1 MNLRNPWKAAS
12 LAVVVLLAGCG
23 TGLSSGSP
31 AATPTE
37 FDVETGDA
45 SVPSD
50 SVPTLVIDPKLL
62 EILPAT
68 VDGLPVTESPDGDQ
82 SALEEPT
89 LDVIA
94 TTAISAVAVDTT
106 TNDLAY
112 ALVVRLRPGALTETG
127 FRDWRDTYD
136 AGTCG
141 GASAVIGHA
150 ETPIGGR
157 TVFVGTCAG
166 GLHTYHLWI
175 MDKNLLIT
183 VSSLGS
189 RNLGE
194 GLLTELKP

>member
-1 MNLRNPWKAAS
+1 MVAA
-12 LAVVVLLAGCG
+12 VLLAGCG
-23 TGLSSGSP
+23 TGLSSGAP
-31 AATPTE
+31 GATPTA
-37 FDVETGDA
+37 FNVETGDA
-45 SVPSD
+45 SEPSD
-50 SVPTLVIDPKLL
+50 STPTLVLDPGLL
-62 EILPAT
+62 DILPAT
-68 VDGLPVTESPDGDQ
+68 IDGLAVTESPDGDQ

-89 LDVIA
+89 LDAVA

-112 ALVVRLRPGALTETG
+112 ALVVRLRPGALTDTS

-141 GASAVIGHA
+141 GASAVTGHA
-150 ETPIGGR
+150 QTPIGGR

-166 GLHTYHLWI
+166 GLHTYHVWI
-175 MDKNLLIT
+175 KDKNLLIT

-194 GLLTELKP
+194 ALLTGLKP